1 MLKNKQEYI
10 KTDQDYYETKFRER
24 LIKSLT
30 ARAKSL
36 GFDLIEN
43 LNLSDSYDAV
53 I

>member
-1 MLKNKQEYI
+1 MLKYKQEYV
-10 KTDQDYYETKFRER
+10 KTDQNYYEEKYRER

-30 ARAKSL
+30 IRAKSL

-43 LNLSDSYDAV
+43 LDISMDYSAV

>member
-1 MLKNKQEYI
+1 MLKNREEYI
-10 KTDQDYYETKFRER
+10 KTDQNYYEKKYRDR

-30 ARAKSL
+30 TRAKSL

-43 LNLSDSYDAV
+43 LDISIDYSAV